1 MPKLDSRISA
11 IENKLLQKNLVNGLL
26 RTMSIKWIGTNIFAR
41 IDLKGNVLA
50 KENSEDGEKT
60 QKSLI

>member
-11 IENKLLQKNLVNGLL
+11 IEKKLLQKNVVNGLL
-26 RTMSIKWIGTNIFAR
+26 RTMSIKWIDTNIFAR
-41 IDLKGNVLA
+41 IDLNGNVLA

-60 QKSLI
+60 QKS

>member
-11 IENKLLQKNLVNGLL
+11 IEQKLLQKNIVNSLL

-41 IDLKGNVLA
+41 IDLKGYVLA
-50 KENSEDGEKT
+50 KENSEDGGKT
-60 QKSLI
+60 QKS